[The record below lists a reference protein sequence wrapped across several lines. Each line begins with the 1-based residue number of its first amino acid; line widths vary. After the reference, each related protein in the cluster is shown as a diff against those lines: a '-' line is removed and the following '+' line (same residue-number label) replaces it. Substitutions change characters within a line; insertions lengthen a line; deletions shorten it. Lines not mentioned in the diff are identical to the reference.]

1 MNAKM
6 RLVGKNRWDT
16 FKINAK
22 MRFQDFKI
30 WCYNNRDIVVPIAI
44 TAITAGVPFIVKK
57 AFKFRELRKTENL
70 KNLYCYDRSLG
81 HYWKLRRELSN
92 DEWVLIDKRK
102 ANGERLADILD
113 ELKVLK

>member
-1 MNAKM
+1 MKKLHLVGENKWNTFKVNAKIKWN
-6 RLVGKNRWDT
+6 RFKN
-16 FKINAK
+16 
-22 MRFQDFKI
+22 

-44 TAITAGVPFIVKK
+44 TAATTGIPFIVKK
-57 AFKFRELRKTENL
+57 GIKGVQLKKQENL

-81 HYWKLRRELSN
+81 HYWKLRRELTN
-92 DEWVLIDKRK
+92 DEWVYIDKRK